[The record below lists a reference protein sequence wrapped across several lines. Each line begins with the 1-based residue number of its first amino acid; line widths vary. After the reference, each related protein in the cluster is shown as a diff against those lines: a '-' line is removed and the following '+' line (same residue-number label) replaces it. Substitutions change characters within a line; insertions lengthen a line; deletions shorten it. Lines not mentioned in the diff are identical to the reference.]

1 MKRQYCKILLAAL
14 ALSTAV
20 GLASAMPVVTLGD
33 HAAVTVNGPSKAAQR
48 LVINGT
54 GASESFEVNASN
66 LPEDITITATPGLEV
81 FPTKLPANATGAQV

>member
-20 GLASAMPVVTLGD
+20 GLASATPVVTLGD
-33 HAAVTVNGPSKAAQR
+33 QTSETVKGPSKAAQR

-54 GASESFEVNASN
+54 GKRE
-66 LPEDITITATPGLEV
+66 L
-81 FPTKLPANATGAQV
+81 